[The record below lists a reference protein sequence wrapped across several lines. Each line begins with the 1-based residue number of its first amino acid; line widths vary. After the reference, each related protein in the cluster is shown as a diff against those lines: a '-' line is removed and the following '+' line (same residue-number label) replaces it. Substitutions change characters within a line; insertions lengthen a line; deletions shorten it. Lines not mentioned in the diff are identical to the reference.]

1 MPRSR
6 AAKPM
11 PYVYSGTSGSK
22 GHSWTVV
29 GREED
34 HGGALG
40 RGSEELQALPLKTR
54 RKHAFT
60 FFS

>member
-11 PYVYSGTSGSK
+11 PYVYSGTNGSK
-22 GHSWTVV
+22 EHSWTVV

-34 HGGALG
+34 HGGTLG
-40 RGSEELQALPLKTR
+40 RGLEELRALPLKTR
-54 RKHAFT
+54 RRHAFT